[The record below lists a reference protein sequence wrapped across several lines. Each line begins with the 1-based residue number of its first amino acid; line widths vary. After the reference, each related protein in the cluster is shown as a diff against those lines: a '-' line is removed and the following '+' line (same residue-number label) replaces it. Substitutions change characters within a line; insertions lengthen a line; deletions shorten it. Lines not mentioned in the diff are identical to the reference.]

1 MPETPPAPR
10 PIAWLRNKF
19 LAGLALVIPLLVT
32 YWILR
37 FIYDFLHDQSTPLL
51 TALAGIYN
59 QTVSEK
65 FQIDTEGPGFARFTS
80 FVGFLLPILVVLGL
94 GVLGTNVIGARLVA
108 GMDQLLLRIPILS
121 FIYKSLKQVIDAFK
135 GLGGAKGFKRVVYV
149 DYPAPG
155 MRMIGFA
162 TGHYF
167 DKLTNKAVTCVFLPT
182 APSPMTGFVIVVDS
196 EKVTDAPLT
205 MEEAMKLI
213 FSGGLVGP
221 EHTTA
226 TTSAP
231 QPPVPASTKKKPA
244 APQPQ
249 PAEFV
254 GLPTADDQP
263 ELFHGEEPGPK
274 PETETFPSIAE
285 NKLEPVGTAAG
296 TESEKSAARSWM
308 RLWKK

>member
-1 MPETPPAPR
+1 MSESPPAPR

-51 TALAGIYN
+51 TGLAGIYN
-59 QTVSEK
+59 QTVTEK
-65 FQIDTEGPGFARFTS
+65 LRIDTEGPGFARFTS

-94 GVLGTNVIGARLVA
+94 GVLGTNVIGARLV
-108 GMDQLLLRIPILS
+108 GFMDQLLLRIPILS

-135 GLGGAKGFKRVVYV
+135 GLGGAKGFKRVVYI
-149 DYPAPG
+149 DYPSPG
-155 MRMIGFA
+155 MRMLGFA
-162 TGHYF
+162 TGQYF

-221 EHTTA
+221 DSATV
-226 TTSAP
+226 TTSDP
-231 QPPVPASTKKKPA
+231 QPPAIASTKKKPST
-244 APQPQ
+244 PQPA

-263 ELFHGEEPGPK
+263 ELFHEAAEPK
-274 PETETFPSIAE
+274 PETFPDPEETES
-285 NKLEPVGTAAG
+285 KLEPAG
-296 TESEKSAARSWM
+296 SSSGSEKSSSARSWM

>member
-1 MPETPPAPR
+1 MSCFGVRLLKSMPDSPPAPR

-51 TALAGIYN
+51 TALAGLYN
-59 QTVSEK
+59 RTVSENLR
-65 FQIDTEGPGFARFTS
+65 IDIEGPGFARFTS

-108 GMDQLLLRIPILS
+108 AVDQLLMRIPLLS

-135 GLGGAKGFKRVVYV
+135 NLGGAKGFKRVVYV

-167 DKLTNKAVTCVFLPT
+167 DKLSNKAVTCVFLPT

-221 EHTTA
+221 ESPA
-226 TTSAP
+226 GVTSAP
-231 QPPVPASTKKKPA
+231 QPPVPRKKPVTTG
-244 APQPQ
+244 

-263 ELFHGEEPGPK
+263 ELFSKTARPEDFPPAEE
-274 PETETFPSIAE
+274 S
-285 NKLEPVGTAAG
+285 KLEVVSAG
-296 TESEKSAARSWM
+296 KSGGRSWM